1 MSSTLQTVLVRAL
14 SPEPE
19 DAGDA
24 MSERILDAALERVAA
39 FGVRR
44 TTMDDVAEAA
54 GVGRMTVFRRFG
66 SKDAL
71 MEVLAVRE
79 ARRFLDA
86 IDSTAGGIEDPV
98 ERIVES
104 SVVAL
109 LFASSNPL
117 LGRLS
122 RLEPETILGILRA
135 DNPPLMSIARAYA
148 KAQLEKDQGAFGEID
163 LELVAEALVRL
174 ALSFVL
180 VPGGPVPLDDEDATR
195 AFARAALVPLLH
207 G

>member
-1 MSSTLQTVLVRAL
+1 MSTTLESVLVRAL
-14 SPEPE
+14 SPQEQ
-19 DAGDA
+19 DTSDA
-24 MSERILDAALERVAA
+24 MSDRILDAALERVAA

-71 MEVLAVRE
+71 MEILAVRE

-86 IDSTAGGIEDPV
+86 IDEAAGGIEDPV
-98 ERIVES
+98 ERIVET

-109 LFASSNPL
+109 RFASTNPL

-122 RLEPETILGILRA
+122 RLEPETVLSILRA
-135 DNPPLMSIARAYA
+135 DTPPLMSIARSYA
-148 KAQLEKDQGAFGEID
+148 KAQLLKDRDAFGEID
-163 LELVAEALVRL
+163 VDLVAEGLVRM
-174 ALSFVL
+174 ALSFIL
-180 VPGGPVPLDDEDATR
+180 VPAGPVPLEDEDATR
-195 AFARAALVPLLH
+195 AFARATLVPLLR

>member
-1 MSSTLQTVLVRAL
+1 MSTTLETVLVRAL
-14 SPEPE
+14 SPQQEE
-19 DAGDA
+19 AGDA

-39 FGVRR
+39 FGLRR

-66 SKDAL
+66 TKDAL

-86 IDSTAGGIEDPV
+86 IDSVAGDIEDPV
-98 ERIVES
+98 ERMVETA
-104 SVVAL
+104 VVAL
-109 LFASSNPL
+109 LFANSNPL

-122 RLEPETILGILRA
+122 RLEPETVLGILRA

-148 KAQLEKDQGAFGEID
+148 KAQLQKDREAFGHID
-163 LELVAEALVRL
+163 LDLVAEALVRL
-174 ALSFVL
+174 ALSFIL

-195 AFARAALVPLLH
+195 EFARAALVPLLH